1 MDQFDVIVVGA
12 GIAGLTAAVTAA
24 GGGARVAVIEGHQ
37 PGGRGATTERA
48 VDGHGVFRFNQ
59 GPHAVYRGGE
69 GWQVLERLGFRL
81 TGGAPSI
88 GRGQLLLG
96 DRLVPLPRGPV
107 GLARTPLLR
116 ARSRLQAGRLLATL
130 GRLRPAELRGLSTLD
145 WFDRLDLADDTRAL
159 VGMLARIATYSSDLD
174 RLPAE
179 IAVGQIQLS
188 SEHGVLYLDGGW
200 AQMVDGLVARAEAR
214 RVTRITHAPVV
225 TVRPSDGGWIVTT
238 ADRTL
243 TTPAVVLAAG
253 GPRTAARLLGDTPP
267 AWCDLGPDVTAA
279 CLDLAVT
286 REPTPPVLFGVDRPL
301 YLSTHCPPARLAPD
315 GGAVVAVARYRATD
329 EPGDPVAYRML
340 GSLADAD
347 DVVQDAWL
355 RWDGADQA
363 EVVNPAAWLTTTVSR
378 LALDRLRARQR
389 ERDHYVGPWLPEP
402 VAIDSGAD
410 PADEVVVADSLS
422 LGFVHLLERLSPRE
436 RVAFVLT
443 EVFAEP
449 HRRAAEV
456 LGANEVASRQLV
468 SRARRKLADETRPA
482 RTPLADVEPVVR
494 AFALACAGGDTDAL
508 VRVLAPDVVLVSD
521 GGADHHAAR
530 RPVRGPG
537 RVARLVLYLARRL
550 PPDAQVAAMLLNGT
564 PALVVRRGASVR
576 FVVVPEVADGVVRRV
591 HVVVNPD
598 KLRGVEAPVAMV

>member
-329 EPGDPVAYRML
+329 EPGDPVADRAELDAHAARAGLGDGEVLWARYLHRMTVL
-340 GSLADAD
+340 HAMPTAATGLAGRPPVAVADAD
-347 DVVQDAWL
+347 GLFVAGDW
-355 RWDGADQA
+355 
-363 EVVNPAAWLTTTVSR
+363 
-378 LALDRLRARQR
+378 
-389 ERDHYVGPWLPEP
+389 VGPAGWL
-402 VAIDSGAD
+402 VDASLASGEA
-410 PADEVVVADSLS
+410 A
-422 LGFVHLLERLSPRE
+422 GLL
-436 RVAFVLT
+436 
-443 EVFAEP
+443 
-449 HRRAAEV
+449 AA
-456 LGANEVASRQLV
+456 AC
-468 SRARRKLADETRPA
+468 RPA
-482 RTPLADVEPVVR
+482 
-494 AFALACAGGDTDAL
+494 
-508 VRVLAPDVVLVSD
+508 
-521 GGADHHAAR
+521 
-530 RPVRGPG
+530 
-537 RVARLVLYLARRL
+537 LAR
-550 PPDAQVAAMLLNGT
+550 
-564 PALVVRRGASVR
+564 
-576 FVVVPEVADGVVRRV
+576 
-591 HVVVNPD
+591 
-598 KLRGVEAPVAMV
+598 